1 MKRSISHIIS
11 RRPDFFIF
19 IAVRA
24 GMIRYIII
32 ILSLLFP
39 FHRLIS
45 QEFTTKSSYASTE
58 PAQASVL
65 ASGKWYKIKVYK
77 DGVYRLTFE
86 DISNMGF
93 SDPSAIRVFGNG
105 GKMIPLLNS
114 DPRYDDLIENS
125 IYINKGSDGI
135 FNAGDFILFY
145 AKGPVT
151 WSYNSQTT
159 MYDQQVNLYSNASYY
174 FLTTEAGSGKKI
186 STRPT
191 VQGNPQFFITSFND
205 YACYEKNNFNLLKSG
220 RQWFGKKIHLKDFD
234 TTFVFSNL
242 ETTSP
247 VKLKIQVA
255 SRAASQKYFS
265 LSVNGQALGMISLP
279 AVVLDNFTGVY
290 ATQKSALY
298 TFSESSS
305 QLNLKLTYNNSGT
318 SDEDGYL
325 DYVTINARRKI
336 SMTDDFLLF
345 RDRSYTGNSAVARYT
360 VENCNENTEIWDVTD
375 PFTIR
380 RMPVQHNGSVITFTD
395 STFSQKEYLAVNTK
409 GAFGK
414 PEINGNLPDL
424 GDVPNQ
430 NLHASS
436 PYQMIIVSHPLFLEA
451 ADSIAQLHRVKD
463 NLSVLVVNADQVY
476 NEFSSGIADIGAIRD
491 FTRMIYNRSTSEA
504 DRLKYLLLL
513 GDGSYNNM
521 AGISGNSNFIPT
533 YQSENS
539 LDASFSYVSDDFY
552 GFLEAGE
559 GGSESMGSFTL
570 DIGTG
575 RLPAK
580 SPEEAMA
587 LYRKIKHY
595 TNNKTMKDWRNNIL
609 FVGDDEDGNLH
620 MAQANGLADIVG
632 SNYPR
637 FAIRKVML
645 DAYPQV
651 SSSSGASYPEAS
663 RIILNNIRKG
673 LLVFNYTGHGSE
685 AGLAHE
691 HILMGE
697 DLKRLENIDNLPLFV
712 TATCEFSRF
721 DDLKDVN
728 GTFYENTSA
737 GELSLVNPAGGSIA
751 LITTTRIVYS
761 DDNHKLNTKLYDV
774 IFEKDSN
781 GNYYKLGDI
790 LKTTKNAMGTNR
802 NKLNFILLGDPAL
815 TLAIPKYHIVT
826 DSLNG
831 TPVDQPTDT
840 LKAFSRIRISGH
852 VEDDS
857 GNLLETFNGTVY
869 PSVFDKMKKI
879 TTLANDQYATPMQ
892 FNAREDLLYK
902 GKASVVNGRFTFEF
916 MVPRDITYS
925 YGNGKIIYYSSD
937 QQIDASGYMNHCVI
951 GGTDE
956 SVVSDES
963 GPDISLYLDDEYFN
977 NEGITN
983 PNPVIYAIITDESG
997 INTIGNG
1004 IGHDITG
1011 VIDGDVSNPIILN
1024 DYFEANL
1031 DDFTS
1036 GILKYPMQN
1045 LEEGWHSLRLK
1056 VWDVFNNSGEEI
1068 IEFKVISGNSI
1079 IIANAG
1085 NFPNPASDY
1094 TQFTFE
1100 HNLSGE
1106 TLTVNISV
1114 YDMAG
1119 RLVANFNEDLIAS
1132 GFNTRLS
1139 AWDLTDQN
1147 GNKIKQGIYPY
1158 RITIIDGNGRQ
1169 ASSHQK
1175 LVVIRQ

>member
-1 MKRSISHIIS
+1 MKRSNSHIIS
-11 RRPDFFIF
+11 RRPDFFVF

-24 GMIRYIII
+24 GMIRHSII

-39 FHRLIS
+39 FHWLIS
-45 QEFTTKSSYASTE
+45 QEFTAKSSYVATE
-58 PAQASVL
+58 PAQTSVL
-65 ASGKWYKIKVYK
+65 ASGIWYKIKVNNDGIYK
-77 DGVYRLTFE
+77 LTFE

-93 SDPSAIRVFGNG
+93 SNPSAIRVFGNG

-125 IYINKGSDGI
+125 IYMDKGSDGI
-135 FNAGDFILFY
+135 FGAGDFILFY

-151 WSYNSQTT
+151 WNYNDLSAA
-159 MYDQQVNLYSNASYY
+159 YEQQVSLFSNATYY
-174 FLTTEAGSGKKI
+174 FLTADAGSGKKI
-186 STRPT
+186 NARPQI
-191 VQGNPQFFITSFND
+191 QGNPEFIITSFDD
-205 YACYEKNNFNLLKSG
+205 YACYEKNTYNLLKSG
-220 RQWFGKKIHLKDFD
+220 RQWFGKKIHQKDFD

-255 SRAASQKYFS
+255 SRAASQKFFS
-265 LSVNGQALGMISLP
+265 LTVNNQALGMISMP
-279 AVVLDNFTGVY
+279 AVDLENFTGIH
-290 ATQKSALY
+290 ATQKSAFY

-305 QLNLKLTYNNSGT
+305 QLTLKLTYNNSA
-318 SDEDGYL
+318 SIDEEGYL
-325 DYVTINARRKI
+325 DYITINARRKI
-336 SMTDDFLLF
+336 SMTGDLLLF
-345 RDRSYTGNSAVARYT
+345 RDRTYTGNFSVASYT

-375 PFTIR
+375 PFAIR

-395 STFSQKEYLAVNTK
+395 STFSQKEYLAVNTN

-414 PEINGNLPDL
+414 PEINSNLPGL
-424 GDVPNQ
+424 GKVPNQ

-436 PYQMIIVSHPLFLEA
+436 PHQMIIVSHPLFVEA

-491 FTRMIYNRSTSEA
+491 FTRMIYNRSTSET
-504 DRLKYLLLL
+504 DSLKYLLLL

-521 AGISGNSNFIPT
+521 AGISGNANFIPT

-552 GFLEAGE
+552 GFLDAGE

-580 SPEEAMA
+580 SADEAMA

-595 TNNKTMKDWRNNIL
+595 VNNKTMKDWRNNIL

-620 MAQANGLADIVG
+620 MSQANGLADMVG

-663 RIILNNIRKG
+663 RVILNNIRKG
-673 LLVFNYTGHGSE
+673 LLIFNYTGHGSE

-697 DLKRLENIDNLPLFV
+697 DLKKIENFDNLPLFV

-721 DDLKDVN
+721 DNLKDVE

-737 GELSLVNPAGGSIA
+737 GELSLVNPKGGSIA

-761 DDNHKLNTKLYDV
+761 TDNHELNTRLYDV

-781 GNYYKLGDI
+781 GNYHKLGDI
-790 LKTTKNAMGTNR
+790 LKTAKNAMGTNR

-815 TLAIPKYHIVT
+815 TLAIPKFNIVT
-826 DSLNG
+826 DSING
-831 TPVDQPTDT
+831 TPADQPTDT
-840 LKAFSRIRISGH
+840 LKAFARIRISGH
-852 VEDDS
+852 IADNQ
-857 GNLLETFNGTVY
+857 GILLNSFNGTVY
-869 PSVFDKMKKI
+869 PSVFDKNKKI
-879 TTLANDQYATPMQ
+879 TTLANDQYGTPMQ

-925 YGNGKIIYYSSD
+925 YGLGKIVYYSTD
-937 QQIDASGYMNHCVI
+937 HQTDAGGYLNNCVI
-951 GGTDE
+951 GGTYE
-956 SVVSDES
+956 SLVSDES
-963 GPDISLYLDDEYFN
+963 GPNILLYLNDEYFN

-983 PNPVIYAIITDESG
+983 SNPVIYALITDESG

-1011 VIDGDVSNPIILN
+1011 VIDGDVSKPIILN

-1031 DDFTS
+1031 DDFSS

-1045 LEEGWHSLRLK
+1045 LDEGWHSLRLK
-1056 VWDVFNNSGEEI
+1056 VWDVFNNSTEET

-1079 IIANAG
+1079 KITNAG

-1094 TQFTFE
+1094 TRFTFE
-1100 HNLSGE
+1100 HNQAGE

-1119 RLVANFNEDLIAS
+1119 RLVANLNEDIITS
-1132 GFNTRLS
+1132 GFNTQLPE
-1139 AWDLTDQN
+1139 WHLTDQN
-1147 GNKIKQGIYPY
+1147 GNKLKQGIYPY

-1169 ASSHQK
+1169 TSSHQK